1 MLKRILGGIALLVT
15 GYGLKKY
22 SDEYG
27 VFDKTISKDDKIL
40 NKNKVDNEKNKKE
53 VIKKLK

>member
-1 MLKRILGGIALLVT
+1 MLKRILGGIALIVT

-27 VFDKTISKDDKIL
+27 IFDKTISKDNKIL
-40 NKNKVDNEKNKKE
+40 NKNEVDDKK
-53 VIKKLK
+53 IKKKL

>member
-1 MLKRILGGIALLVT
+1 MLKRILGGIALIVT

-27 VFDKTISKDDKIL
+27 IFDKTISKDDKIL
-40 NKNKVDNEKNKKE
+40 NKNEVEGKIKHYKKPND
-53 VIKKLK
+53 I